1 MYDIITFDCYGTLID
16 WDLGIT
22 TAMCDI
28 AESAGVK
35 VNPKDVILA
44 YHEAEPGIQAT
55 EYRSYADILR
65 ETAVKT
71 ASVLG
76 FELEEK
82 LATRLPRSL
91 PGWPPFVDTNAALE
105 GLKRDGYQLG
115 ILSNI
120 DNDLLAG
127 TLDHFSV
134 EFDFFVT
141 AEQVRSYKPGHAHFL
156 RAREQLAGANWL
168 HAAQSFFH
176 DVSPAVEL
184 GIPVVWVNRKQEEGE
199 SGVEP
204 TGEVNTLADL
214 VDWLR
219 RGGAQ
224 G

>member
-22 TAMCDI
+22 RAMNDI
-28 AESAGVK
+28 ADSIGARIQRE
-35 VNPKDVILA
+35 DVIRA
-44 YHEAEPGIQAT
+44 YHEAEPEIQAS
-55 EYRSYADILR
+55 EYRSYADVLR
-65 ETAVKT
+65 DTAIKT
-71 ASVLG
+71 GQVLG
-76 FELEEK
+76 FQIDEK
-82 LATRLPRSL
+82 TADRLAKSL
-91 PGWPPFVDTNAALE
+91 PGWPPFADTNPALE
-105 GLKRDGYQLG
+105 ELKRDGYQLG

-127 TLDHFSV
+127 TLTHFCV

-141 AEQVRSYKPGHAHFL
+141 AEQVRSYKPGFAHFL

-176 DVSPAVEL
+176 DVRPAAEL
-184 GIPVVWVNRKQEEGE
+184 GIPVVWVNRKQEEGD
-199 SGVEP
+199 GDVEWI
-204 TGEVNTLADL
+204 GEVPTLLDF

-219 RGGAQ
+219 KGGAQ